1 MSTDPQMPEIRFD
14 AANLYQEEVFTDRAA
29 GTIRRLRPVK
39 VTGEP
44 DDSRP
49 VLYSGQTQL
58 LTPGGVLPLGFEI
71 EASSLEDA
79 IAKFPQAVQ
88 EALNQAIEEAREY
101 RREAQSRIVVP
112 EAGGMGGLGGG
123 IPGGGRIK
131 L

>member
-1 MSTDPQMPEIRFD
+1 MSTDPQMPDIQFD
-14 AANLYQEEVFTDRAA
+14 AANLYQEDVYTDRAA
-29 GTIRRLRPVK
+29 GSIRRLRPVLAS
-39 VTGEP
+39 GEP
-44 DDSRP
+44 DPARP
-49 VLYSGQTQL
+49 LLFSGQTQL
-58 LTPGGVLPLGFEI
+58 LTTGGVLPLGFEI
-71 EASSLEDA
+71 EAASLEEA

-112 EAGGMGGLGGG
+112 EVGGAGMGGG